1 MCTAHSS
8 LAAQIPKK
16 FENLRV
22 LPKDITR
29 DSLLTVM
36 FGFTDGLG
44 VQCAYCHSGGDPNTL
59 VGVVFKSDD
68 KRTKLRAR
76 AMYSITS
83 QVNEALRANGAGRQ
97 LDVAVTCYSCHRGM
111 TNPQPL
117 QDVLASTFA
126 RAGIDSALNQ
136 YRELRAEMLY
146 RGRYDFGE
154 PSLNI
159 LAGTL
164 AKQSRRDDA
173 IRVLELNN
181 EFNPALPTLSFDLAE
196 LYLARGDS
204 ARALDLYLLVV
215 SKQPL
220 NGTAKARVD
229 ALRAALRR

>member
-1 MCTAHSS
+1 MLRRDRRRTQYAASPDRHSSPADRVSSRVAGAISGAPSHSGMPLPRPRMATAPLTFAVALAMCTVHSS

-97 LDVAVTCYSCHRGM
+97 LDVA
-111 TNPQPL
+111 
-117 QDVLASTFA
+117 
-126 RAGIDSALNQ
+126 
-136 YRELRAEMLY
+136 
-146 RGRYDFGE
+146 
-154 PSLNI
+154 
-159 LAGTL
+159 
-164 AKQSRRDDA
+164 
-173 IRVLELNN
+173 
-181 EFNPALPTLSFDLAE
+181 
-196 LYLARGDS
+196 
-204 ARALDLYLLVV
+204 
-215 SKQPL
+215 
-220 NGTAKARVD
+220 
-229 ALRAALRR
+229 